1 MPLLQTQIPVPA
13 ETTCGS
19 LLQELQRIWDEL
31 GEGDHERD
39 KMLLQLEQECLDVYR
54 RKVDQASKHKAS
66 LHQAL
71 ADAEAEATDIISA
84 LGEHSLF
91 TRPVGTLKEKMSA
104 ISPTLEDL
112 RHKKKERVKELSDVQ
127 LQIVRICGEI
137 AGNVQLSNSVT
148 IPQVDKQDL
157 SLKRLG
163 ELKSELQ
170 ELQKEKALRL
180 QKVCDHVHLV
190 HDLSAVMSCDFQ
202 KTIIEVHPSLDDSSS
217 SQPKSISN
225 DTLARLAGCVHSLK
239 QEKQQRLQKLQD
251 MGSTMV
257 ELWNLMDTPVEEQK
271 PFDHVTCLI
280 SASVDKVSGRGSLAL
295 DVIKQA
301 EIGVERL
308 DALKAS
314 KMKELVLKKQNEL
327 EEIYLAVHMD
337 VDSDSARQILI
348 SLIESGSVDLSELL
362 SGMDDQIAKAKEQ
375 AQSRKEILE
384 KVEKWSFAIEEE
396 NWLEEYERDQN
407 RYSAGRG
414 AHKNLKRAEKARIL
428 VSKIPSLVET
438 LTTKIKA
445 WEEEKGFP
453 FLYDK
458 APLLETLEEYT
469 ILRQDREEE
478 KRRSR
483 EQKRLQEQF
492 ATEQEALFGSKP
504 SPMRPLY
511 LKKPLGHNVS
521 GGTAN
526 GTPTNRRLPV
536 GGARSAV
543 KDGRKES
550 GRGGS
555 GIGIPVNYVA
565 LSKDDCNSHN
575 TSTVASP

>member
-428 VSKIPSLVET
+428 VSKIPCEC
-438 LTTKIKA
+438 A
-445 WEEEKGFP
+445 FN
-453 FLYDK
+453 